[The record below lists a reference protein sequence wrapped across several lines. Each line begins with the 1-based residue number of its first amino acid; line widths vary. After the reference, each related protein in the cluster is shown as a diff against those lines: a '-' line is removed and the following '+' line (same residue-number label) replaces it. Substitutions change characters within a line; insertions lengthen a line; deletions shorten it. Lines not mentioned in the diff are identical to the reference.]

1 MSDNN
6 SARFGIGAA
15 LTRTEDARL
24 LTGQGRYTD
33 DVVIDGALYG
43 YVLRTGHAHASFTIN
58 EVSRARAAQ
67 GVHAVLISTDLDEL
81 NDLTCVALQPQP
93 DGSLPEQ
100 RDIPLL
106 CRDTVHHVGDAV
118 AFIVADSLNEARDAA
133 EFVDI
138 TYEPLPA
145 VTNTGKALDTG
156 ANPTFLGTKSNLA
169 FTHFTGDQDAV
180 NAAFATAAHIAEIHL
195 INNRLVC
202 NYMEPRACIA
212 QWHQD
217 TDTYTVHLP
226 SQGVHGMQQTLAGVL
241 GTDPGNI
248 RVITGDVGGGFGT
261 KVFCYREYP
270 LCLAAAKRLGRCVR
284 WTSDRSEHFLQDA
297 HGRDNVVG
305 ARMAMD
311 QTGRFLALEIDL
323 IAAMGA
329 YLHAYGPLIPFL
341 GGTMATGAYDIPC
354 VSVATRGVFT
364 NTTPVDAYRGAGR
377 PEAAYLIERLVDRC
391 AQVVETSVDDIRRRN
406 FIKPDQFPY
415 TTPTGRTYDVGEFE
429 EHMNLCMQRACWHS
443 FEHRRVEARSN
454 GCLRGI
460 GMATYIEACAFAGSE
475 PAFLTLLETGRFV
488 IKIGTQSNG
497 QGHETA
503 YAQIAAEALGVDYEE
518 IDVRQGDTA
527 DLPSGGGTGGSRSI
541 PLGGAS
547 TLRAG
552 RTLATNLQTIAA
564 RELDVDPSDIV
575 LEDGHARVSGGNAYL
590 SFAEIAAAGTSEE
603 LNASGEW
610 KQVEATYP
618 NGTHICEVEIDLAT
632 GVTRAVAYTIVDDF
646 GVTVNP
652 LLLQGQVLGGVVQ
665 GIGQCLMEHVVYQD
679 DGQLISATLLD
690 YTLPRADDIPEFSF
704 ETRNVPSTANEM
716 GIKGAGEAG
725 TIGACPAVMNA
736 VSNALIHEFDNGD
749 IDMPITPLIMWKKL
763 NELREA
769 ANA

>member
-1 MSDNN
+1 MSGNN
-6 SARFGIGAA
+6 SARFGMGAA
-15 LTRTEDARL
+15 LTRTEDVRL
-24 LTGQGRYTD
+24 LTGQGCYTD
-33 DVVIDGALYG
+33 DVVIDDALYG
-43 YVLRTGHAHASFTIN
+43 YVLRTGHAHARFTVN
-58 EVSRARAAQ
+58 DVSRARSAK
-67 GVHAVLISTDLDEL
+67 GVHAVFISTDLNEF
-81 NDLTCVALQPQP
+81 NDLTCQTLRKQP
-93 DGSLPEQ
+93 DGSMPKQ

-106 CRDTVHHVGDAV
+106 CRDSVHHVGDAV

-133 EFVDI
+133 ELVNI
-138 TYEPLPA
+138 TYEPLP
-145 VTNTGKALDTG
+145 VITNTGEALNND
-156 ANPTFLGTKSNLA
+156 ANPAFEGAESNLA
-169 FTHFTGDQDAV
+169 FTDFVGDKDAV
-180 NAAFATAAHIAEIHL
+180 DAAFSKAAHVADIKL

-202 NYMEPRACIA
+202 NYMEPRACVA
-212 QWHQD
+212 QWNASD
-217 TDTYTVHLP
+217 DSYTVHLA
-226 SQGVHGMQQTLAGVL
+226 SQGVHGMQNALAECIK
-241 GTDPGNI
+241 TRPDNI

-270 LCLAAAKRLGRCVR
+270 LCMAAAKRLGRCVR

-297 HGRDNVVG
+297 HGRDNVVS

-341 GGTMATGAYDIPC
+341 GGTMATGAYDIP
-354 VSVATRGVFT
+354 VVAITTRGVFT

-377 PEAAYLIERLVDRC
+377 PEAAYLIERLVDKC
-391 AQVVETSVDDIRRRN
+391 AQKIGASVDEIRRKN
-406 FIKPDQFPY
+406 FIRPDQFPY

-429 EHMNLCMQRACWHS
+429 AHMELCMQRAKWHG
-443 FEHRRVEARSN
+443 FEQRRIQARN
-454 GCLRGI
+454 KGVLRGI

-475 PAFLTLLETGRFV
+475 PAFISLSENGRFV
-488 IKIGTQSNG
+488 LNIGTQSNG

-503 YAQIAAEALGVDYEE
+503 YSQIAAEALGVDYEE

-552 RTLATNLQTIAA
+552 RTLAENIKTIAA
-564 RELDVDPSDIV
+564 RELDVDSSDIV
-575 LEDGHARVSGGNAYL
+575 LEDGHARVKGGNAYL
-590 SFAEIAAAGTSEE
+590 SLAEIASMGTSEE
-603 LNASGEW
+603 LAASGEW

-618 NGTHICEVEIDLAT
+618 NGTHICEVEINLAT
-632 GVTRAVAYTIVDDF
+632 GATKAVSYTIVDDF

-652 LLLQGQVLGGVVQ
+652 LLLQGQILGGVVQ
-665 GIGQCLMEHVVYQD
+665 GLGQCLMEHVVYRD
-679 DGQLISATLLD
+679 DGQMISATLLD

-704 ETRNVPSTANEM
+704 ETRNVPSTANEL

-736 VSNALIHEFDNGD
+736 VSNALKLEFDNGD
-749 IDMPITPLIMWKKL
+749 IDMPVTPLIMWNKL
-763 NELREA
+763 NELRELA
-769 ANA
+769 HA